1 VDRALSVC
9 TVQPQRYRLLLQTA
23 CVLLFS
29 IHFNFHLPIITTQQ
43 WLYMCII
50 ERCCGHHRQQ
60 GSIRVRKIQGR
71 SRELTS
77 VGRRR
82 YCTALNQAM
91 SLSGTQSYFGHE
103 VTWLRYS
110 YNDQVCTRRRKVQHF
125 RRRWS
130 LPESASRMLDM
141 PSRM

>member
-1 VDRALSVC
+1 LPVC
-9 TVQPQRYRLLLQTA
+9 TVQPQRYRLLLQSD
-23 CVLLFS
+23 CVLPFS
-29 IHFNFHLPIITTQQ
+29 NQFNFHLPTITTQQ
-43 WLYMCII
+43 WLYVCTL
-50 ERCCGHHRQQ
+50 ESCCGHHRQQ
-60 GSIRVRKIQGR
+60 GSSRARKIQGR

-82 YCTALNQAM
+82 YCIALNQAM

-110 YNDQVCTRRRKVQHF
+110 HNAQVCSCRRKLQRF

-130 LPESASRMLDM
+130 LPESARRMLDM
-141 PSRM
+141 PSRT